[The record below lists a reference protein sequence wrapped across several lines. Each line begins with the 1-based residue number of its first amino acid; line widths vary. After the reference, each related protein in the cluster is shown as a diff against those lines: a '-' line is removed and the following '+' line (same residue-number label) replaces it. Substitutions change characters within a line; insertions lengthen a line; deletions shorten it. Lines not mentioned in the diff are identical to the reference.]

1 MRALLRACAHHVPVT
16 GCCARHALSG
26 LLVTAASRRLV
37 PLDVACV
44 TLGAQVTWNRINYE
58 HRDGTRLKLN
68 VREVTS
74 DTLIA
79 SVTQS
84 ELEPG
89 LAQGWA

>member
-1 MRALLRACAHHVPVT
+1 V
-16 GCCARHALSG
+16 SG

-89 LAQGWA
+89 LAQGQG

>member
-1 MRALLRACAHHVPVT
+1 MARLERLACDRSLSQTRA
-16 GCCARHALSG
+16 
-26 LLVTAASRRLV
+26 
-37 PLDVACV
+37 

-89 LAQGWA
+89 RAKG

>member
-1 MRALLRACAHHVPVT
+1 MCHPWR
-16 GCCARHALSG
+16 
-26 LLVTAASRRLV
+26 
-37 PLDVACV
+37 
-44 TLGAQVTWNRINYE
+44 AQVTWNRINYE

-89 LAQGWA
+89 LA

>member
-1 MRALLRACAHHVPVT
+1 M
-16 GCCARHALSG
+16 GCCATEHELLACDRSLSQ
-26 LLVTAASRRLV
+26 TRA
-37 PLDVACV
+37 

-89 LAQGWA
+89 LAQG

>member
-1 MRALLRACAHHVPVT
+1 MLRVT
-16 GCCARHALSG
+16 F
-26 LLVTAASRRLV
+26 
-37 PLDVACV
+37 
-44 TLGAQVTWNRINYE
+44 GAQVTWNRINYE

-89 LAQGWA
+89 RAKG

>member
-1 MRALLRACAHHVPVT
+1 M
-16 GCCARHALSG
+16 SG
-26 LLVTAASRRLV
+26 FLVTAASRRLV
-37 PLDVACV
+37 PSTLRV

-89 LAQGWA
+89 LA